1 MAALHVAIHE
11 KWHWWGWPVPVLEHW
26 HRTRRFWHYHLKSFD
41 NDDFQHFWLGIFQDI
56 PILELAM
63 AWRASPEAKAA
74 AQKLIN
80 WSTEMFSGSGSLEM
94 DDAVD
99 CSLGPSIEICCSSGQ
114 IAFSPE

>member
-41 NDDFQHFWLGIFQDI
+41 NDDFRHFWLRIFQDI

-74 AQKLIN
+74 AQKL
-80 WSTEMFSGSGSLEM
+80 STGPLRCS
-94 DDAVD
+94 VD
-99 CSLGPSIEICCSSGQ
+99 LATQ
-114 IAFSPE
+114 KWMMQWTAA